1 MKGDVQACG
10 HPPLECEAQ
19 RIRLTN
25 RGQTALWIRTS
36 PAGWTGKLAGSSL
49 RCRFR
54 LIKHPFAPVVLI
66 LLERRRNGELEQ
78 LPIPLDIADLADFR
92 ALRMLSRQGSLAVH
106 FTEDGALPQ
115 TRELALSAIDRL
127 RLRAII
133 KQAIEHYRS
142 IPPDLR
148 NFELASRSVEQVW
161 VTSG

>member
-1 MKGDVQACG
+1 
-10 HPPLECEAQ
+10 
-19 RIRLTN
+19 
-25 RGQTALWIRTS
+25 
-36 PAGWTGKLAGSSL
+36 
-49 RCRFR
+49 
-54 LIKHPFAPVVLI
+54 
-66 LLERRRNGELEQ
+66 LEQ

-115 TRELALSAIDRL
+115 TRELALSGIDRL

-148 NFELASRSVEQVW
+148 NFELASKSVEQVW